1 MATMNIDLGLFTETT
16 LITEL
21 HTSGGFVYEVSATEA
36 SKNIHQGD
44 AAED

>member
-1 MATMNIDLGLFTETT
+1 METMNIDLGLSAETT

-21 HTSGGFVYEVSATEA
+21 HTSGGVHEVSVMEA
-36 SKNIHQGD
+36 KNIHQGD